1 MARALLDSGDL
12 ENLLPVFKH
21 WLAGGAAAVGG
32 TNDRNKRLIGH
43 LCDSP
48 SLLGAYYLY
57 VDATDPLNISSPP
70 PKPSQKGK
78 GGETSTFPDA
88 SAVAASRIER
98 GALKK
103 FMNLFIGVA
112 QHDQCLECDTASR
125 VVAHLL
131 CNESVAETYA
141 AARGRDVEEDREGR
155 PIGVYRM
162 AQDGEPIL
170 GT

>member
-1 MARALLDSGDL
+1 L
-12 ENLLPVFKH
+12 FKH
-21 WLAGGAAAVGG
+21 WLAGGAAALGG

-48 SLLGAYYLY
+48 SLLGAYFLY
-57 VDATDPLNISSPP
+57 VDATDPLNISSTP
-70 PKPSQKGK
+70 PKPPRTGK

-103 FMNLFIGVA
+103 FINLFISVA

-125 VVAHLL
+125 VVTQLL
-131 CNESVAETYA
+131 CNESAAETYA
-141 AARGRDVEEDREGR
+141 AARGRDVEADREGR
-155 PIGVYRM
+155 PIGVYRV